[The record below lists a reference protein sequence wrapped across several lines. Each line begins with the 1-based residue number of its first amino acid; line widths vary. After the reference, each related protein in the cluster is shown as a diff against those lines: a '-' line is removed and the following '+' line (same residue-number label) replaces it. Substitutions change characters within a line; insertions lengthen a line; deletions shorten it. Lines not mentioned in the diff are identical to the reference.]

1 MTYEQISFTG
11 RMKIVLLER
20 DSVWKSFNLEKLEK
34 YKYFVFLFVF
44 FWVGVGGG
52 GGGVRLRSKLR
63 IPLNH
68 DLWFKLRIIP

>member
-52 GGGVRLRSKLR
+52 GGG
-63 IPLNH
+63 
-68 DLWFKLRIIP
+68 